1 MAVIR
6 GNNAPD
12 KMEYSLDGASFVDL
26 GRGVVGVAQNN
37 TVVGFVQ
44 PAWAID
50 ADGKSL
56 PTRYTVVDG
65 RLSQQVDHRGAAY
78 PVVADPTISLGWYVY
93 VRYSRAE
100 VQNFNYW
107 LNVAGGVFMVGLM
120 CGSGLGP
127 ITALACAAA
136 LTAYLGSII
145 ETIQDAKNAN
155 QCVELRF
162 TYNGIL
168 VGWRRYNC

>member
-1 MAVIR
+1 M
-6 GNNAPD
+6 
-12 KMEYSLDGASFVDL
+12 
-26 GRGVVGVAQNN
+26 GVAQNN
-37 TVVGFVQ
+37 AVIGFVQ

-50 ADGKSL
+50 ANGKPV
-56 PTRYTVVDG
+56 PTHYTVANG
-65 RLSQQVDHRGAAY
+65 TLSQHVDHQGAVY
-78 PVVADPTISLGWYVY
+78 PVVADPTISLGCYVY
-93 VRYSRAE
+93 VRYSRSE

-127 ITALACAAA
+127 ITALACAAT

-145 ETIQDAKNAN
+145 DTIQNAKEAN

-168 VGWRRYNC
+168 VGWRGYNC